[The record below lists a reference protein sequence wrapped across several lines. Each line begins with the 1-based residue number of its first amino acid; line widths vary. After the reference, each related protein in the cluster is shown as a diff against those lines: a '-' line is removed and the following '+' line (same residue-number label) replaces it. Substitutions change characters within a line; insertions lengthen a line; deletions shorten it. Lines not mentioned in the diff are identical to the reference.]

1 MGPPSLQRVRNLSLL
16 LGESA
21 SQAASVTKYPNTVP
35 VNIWNSCTTAVT
47 QESSR
52 PCFRSWAVGK
62 GRCKVSG
69 EDGVCDSVY
78 VCKHAQTHTY
88 KTLCMEI
95 QPPLKSVK
103 FYCTEQEKQA
113 LFSYMG
119 TYANLLFA
127 SFKKVFLL
135 LNTVSLDLMPNT
147 QDLPSWWLWHSVGSS
162 HFSVQAHSFPQCL
175 LLHSMQRCSVLGC
188 SRGSPVLMQSQGC
201 PTPATLC
208 LFWHFLMEWASTLVL
223 LCQGSRELQ
232 LTCL

>member
-69 EDGVCDSVY
+69 EDGVCDSMY

-95 QPPLKSVK
+95 QPPLKSFK

-127 SFKKVFLL
+127 SFKEVFLL
-135 LNTVSLDLMPNT
+135 LNTVSLDLMPKT
-147 QDLPSWWLWHSVGSS
+147 QDLPS
-162 HFSVQAHSFPQCL
+162 
-175 LLHSMQRCSVLGC
+175 
-188 SRGSPVLMQSQGC
+188 
-201 PTPATLC
+201 
-208 LFWHFLMEWASTLVL
+208 
-223 LCQGSRELQ
+223 
-232 LTCL
+232 